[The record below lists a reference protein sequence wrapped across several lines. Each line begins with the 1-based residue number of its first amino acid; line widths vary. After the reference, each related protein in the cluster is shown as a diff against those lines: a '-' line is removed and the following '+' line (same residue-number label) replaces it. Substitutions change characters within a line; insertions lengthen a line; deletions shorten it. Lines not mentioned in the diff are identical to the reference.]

1 MSTKKTYANVPKN
14 KFCFGPVCTY
24 IYIYIYIYIYK
35 QTHTYMAPPPRPLP
49 FLAPYRSSPPW
60 ASSYNTRLTT
70 REPGFEPRRRLLF
83 LFLGL
88 SRVSST
94 LPQGLPGSLSGP
106 SFIAGRTLVRPPGGK
121 CVDPLSHERVAL
133 KFNL

>member
-1 MSTKKTYANVPKN
+1 
-14 KFCFGPVCTY
+14 
-24 IYIYIYIYIYK
+24 
-35 QTHTYMAPPPRPLP
+35 MAPPPRPLP
-49 FLAPYRSSPPW
+49 FLAPYRSW

-70 REPGFEPRRRLLF
+70 REPGFRTPAPTFVSIFGSLQGLLNASP
-83 LFLGL
+83 GP
-88 SRVSST
+88 SRVS
-94 LPQGLPGSLSGP
+94 LRP